1 MQYPY
6 NNKNWKFLHKQS
18 RLKQFNRILA
28 YLSDSY
34 QFIENGKAECLLWF
48 VNQELNL

>member
-34 QFIENGKAECLLWF
+34 QFIQHVRMAK
-48 VNQELNL
+48 LNAYFGS